1 MGHKGTL
8 TATLKTSELSTISL
22 SLGKGRKILEE
33 REKVEEFKE
42 WGGGEE
48 GSRDEEG
55 GGKVD
60 TAGAH
65 CTVVLASFLS

>member
-1 MGHKGTL
+1 MGVGHKGTL
-8 TATLKTSELSTISL
+8 TATLKTRELSTISL

-42 WGGGEE
+42 WGVERKGVEMPG
-48 GSRDEEG
+48 
-55 GGKVD
+55 VD

-65 CTVVLASFLS
+65 CTVSLISVLNS